1 MKFKEKIIQQQLT
14 KWWDFPLYFPFFLFW
29 VSVPAEQ
36 ITLKLSTRKQH
47 PFYYISLFLWVRN
60 LSRSCLASPFMPHVA
75 LTEVTGQDSVGWL
88 AEPEAPGQLP
98 SAWVQVGWL
107 EGRARLELSTDASY
121 TSLSNI
127 DVSVS
132 SDIFF
137 LWLHGSMQDF
147 SSLTRDQ
154 PCSPCSGSMQ
164 P

>member
-1 MKFKEKIIQQQLT
+1 MT

-36 ITLKLSTRKQH
+36 ITLKLSTIKLH

-60 LSRSCLASPFMPHVA
+60 LSRSCLAGPFLCSTWLKSLGRIQLADWLSPRLQGSFPLSGSRWDGWRAGLGWNCQLMH
-75 LTEVTGQDSVGWL
+75 LTL
-88 AEPEAPGQLP
+88 ASQTWRSQYHQGF
-98 SAWVQVGWL
+98 
-107 EGRARLELSTDASY
+107 
-121 TSLSNI
+121 
-127 DVSVS
+127 
-132 SDIFF
+132 FF
-137 LWLHGSMQDF
+137 LRLNGSMQDF

>member
-1 MKFKEKIIQQQLT
+1 MLNQSI
-14 KWWDFPLYFPFFLFW
+14 
-29 VSVPAEQ
+29 
-36 ITLKLSTRKQH
+36 
-47 PFYYISLFLWVRN
+47 
-60 LSRSCLASPFMPHVA
+60 FMPHVA
-75 LTEVTGQDSVGWL
+75 LTEVTGQDSVGSL

-107 EGRARLELSTDASY
+107 EGRARLELSTNASY
-121 TSLSNI
+121 TSLSNME
-127 DVSVS
+127 VSVS

-154 PCSPCSGSMQ
+154 PCSPCSGSTE